1 MTRICRTALLWTT
14 LFIASLFICNPL
26 QAKDHVIRVIDGD
39 ADYPFQGNYWSMYK
53 TDNRRLSITDILQLY
68 KHDQF
73 SSIQAAVYNGGIAKK
88 YHWFHFAIENDD
100 DTTNRLVIDIQS
112 PRLNELELFEIAGDS
127 VHSMGKLGDFYVF
140 EERALLHKNF
150 QYTITLESKAQKEYF
165 LYVNQVGHT
174 MLLPVRVYK
183 RKAFE
188 STVNQNYLTDGVT
201 YGLLLFVAIFSF
213 LFYMNTR
220 HKLYLFYGLYI
231 LTSIIWFLGFFGL
244 GFEFIWK
251 NHPLLNTIIAPVFAA
266 VNLLLNIQISQL
278 LLNIRSRHAWL
289 YKLGNICKAALI
301 LVSFVPLVANLNNC
315 SMAVNN
321 IYLSVFLT
329 VIAIS
334 ILTVFCSLVA
344 SLIKGT
350 SAARYYFI
358 ASIIKV
364 SGIFNLALLEWGIAP
379 ASFYTETMLQSGIL
393 IEIVLLTY
401 AIARRYTSYKIRTYR
416 KIIQAQENE
425 RFNTAKEIHD
435 GISGTLTA
443 IRFNL
448 LNLSR
453 SKAAAEAGLS
463 KNLIA
468 ISEDV
473 GTAQAEARNISHNL
487 MPAYI
492 KDNSLNRVIDLYIQD
507 LQQKQTGKEE
517 EAIDIQ
523 FVSKYTDE
531 HFSED
536 VRLSIF
542 RILQEIMSNI
552 IKHANANA
560 VNIEFIY
567 RKKDLLITVE
577 DNGVGFDNALGGIK
591 KGIGLRNIESRV
603 QLLSGIFHITS
614 GKKGHSE
621 DSRPGTYIFIRIPN
635 TRQSK
640 WESQDY

>member
-1 MTRICRTALLWTT
+1 MKKSTYHFYRTLLLIVG
-14 LFIASLFICNPL
+14 LFTSGVL
-26 QAKDHVIRVIDGD
+26 QGKDRVINIVEGD
-39 ADYPFQGNYWSMYK
+39 ADYPFEASYWSMYK
-53 TDNRRLSITDILQLY
+53 TNEDRPDIKKVLVLY
-68 KHDQF
+68 KQNQF
-73 SSIQAAVYNGGIAKK
+73 LPVETAVYNGGIAKK
-88 YHWFHFAIENDD
+88 RYWFHFSISNEE
-100 DTTNRLVIDIQS
+100 DTINRLVIDIQS
-112 PRLNELELFEIAGDS
+112 PRLNELELFEVTGDS
-127 VHSMGKLGDFYVF
+127 AASLGKLGDFYNF
-140 EERALLHKNF
+140 EERSLLHKNF
-150 QYTITLESKAQKEYF
+150 QYTITLESKEKKEYF

-188 STVNQNYLTDGVT
+188 STVNQNYLTDGIT
-201 YGLLLFVAIFSF
+201 YGLLLFVTIFSF
-213 LFYMNTR
+213 LFYINTR

-244 GFEFIWK
+244 GFEFVWK
-251 NHPLLNTIIAPVFAA
+251 NHPALNTIIAPIFAA
-266 VNLLLNIQISQL
+266 INLLLNIQISQL
-278 LLNIRSRHAWL
+278 LLNLRSRHSWL

-301 LVSFVPLVANLNNC
+301 GVSIIPLFVNLNNHGF
-315 SMAVNN
+315 SVNN
-321 IYLSVFLT
+321 SYLTIFLT
-329 VIAIS
+329 VIVVS
-334 ILTVFCSLVA
+334 ILTVLCSLVI
-344 SLIKGT
+344 SLVKG
-350 SAARYYFI
+350 SAAARYYFI

-364 SGIFNLALLEWGIAP
+364 SGIFNLAMLECGVAP

-393 IEIVLLTY
+393 IEIILLTY

-448 LNLSR
+448 LSLSR
-453 SKAAAEAGLS
+453 SNAAIQAGLNQ
-463 KNLIA
+463 KLIS

-492 KDNSLNRVIDLYIQD
+492 KNNSLNRVIDLYIQD
-507 LQQKQTGKEE
+507 LQQKQAGKENDG
-517 EAIDIQ
+517 IDIQ
-523 FVSKYTDE
+523 FVSKHSDE
-531 HFSED
+531 FFSED

-552 IKHANANA
+552 IKHAQASS

-577 DNGVGFDNALGGIK
+577 DNGVGFDTTLPKNK
-591 KGIGLRNIESRV
+591 KGIGIRNIESRI

-614 GKKGHSE
+614 GKKNTSE
-621 DSRPGTYIFIRIPN
+621 DGKPGTYIFIRIPN
-635 TRQSK
+635 TQQSK
-640 WESQDY
+640 WEGQDY